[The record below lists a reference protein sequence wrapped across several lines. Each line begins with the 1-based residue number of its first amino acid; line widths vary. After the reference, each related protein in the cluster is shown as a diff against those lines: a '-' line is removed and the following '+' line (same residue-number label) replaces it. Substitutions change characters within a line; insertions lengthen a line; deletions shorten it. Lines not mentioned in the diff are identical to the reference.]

1 MDWFGMIGTIAF
13 AISGYLVGVRKE
25 CDVLGIGIL
34 ALLTAIGGGMMRD
47 VLMQRTPVVFL
58 ESSALWTIAA
68 TVALVWILRLHQRE
82 SRHVARLI
90 IIVDSIGLVAFSMTG
105 ALLGTTQE
113 INAFGVAM
121 LAFVTAVGGGVV
133 RDMMVNEVPDVL
145 HKDFYGTVALLIGFA
160 VYGLDRFALLNA
172 LTIQLL
178 FAGGLA
184 LRFLAQ
190 WRTLELPKAKPKK
203 G

>member
-47 VLMQRTPVVFL
+47 VLLNRTPVVFL
-58 ESSALWTIAA
+58 ESSALWTILA
-68 TVALVWILRLHQRE
+68 TVLVVWLLRLHQRE
-82 SRHVARLI
+82 SRHLARLI
-90 IIVDSIGLVAFSMTG
+90 IIADSIGLVAFSITG
-105 ALLGTTQE
+105 ALLGTAQE

-145 HKDFYGTVALLIGFA
+145 HKDFYGTVALLIGFTMD
-160 VYGLDRFALLNA
+160 GLDRFGLLNA
-172 LTIQLL
+172 LTIQLV
-178 FAGGLA
+178 FAGGLT

-190 WRTLELPKAKPKK
+190 WRALELPKAKKK
-203 G
+203 DQ